1 MIQEIRIKNFRSFK
15 DEVVFSFEA
24 SKDSNFEDKN
34 VIAMNDGTRL
44 LRFAAVFGA
53 NASGKSNL
61 LWVFEFLRRFWKHK
75 PKDSDEKININP
87 FMLDSE
93 TSQEPSQFHLKFY
106 VGQTKYAY
114 KLFVDSS
121 AVYEEQL
128 NVYTSVQP
136 SSLFSR
142 QLDEN
147 EKSVI
152 KFNSS
157 LKLNELTVQEIAL
170 RCLKNTSLFAVINTV
185 NSSFGKLEEAKDKLS
200 NYLMPMIGPTTHM
213 LNFAEQRMVDNKE
226 LKDYLLW
233 FIKKADFNISNI
245 NIEKSKEEI
254 PERVKQMILSD
265 SNVPEEAKKSLQNQ
279 NFLES
284 LNTLFVH
291 EVRNSRGVETYNL
304 SEEQQSRGTQRVLGI
319 ETAIQASVKNQSF
332 LAIDEMETSLNPML
346 LDFVI
351 QNYLSEKSSGQLL
364 ITTHYDAL
372 LNRVD
377 KYLRKDSVWFT
388 EKMPDGSTKVYSLK
402 DVRGINKMRN
412 LQKRYEDGS
421 LVDAYPHISKN

>member
-93 TSQEPSQFHLKFY
+93 TSQEPSHFHLKFY

-114 KLFVDSS
+114 KLIVDSS

>member
-114 KLFVDSS
+114 KLIVDSS

-147 EKSVI
+147 KKSVI

>member
-75 PKDSDEKININP
+75 PKDSDEKININS

-114 KLFVDSS
+114 KLIVDSS

>member
-87 FMLDSE
+87 FMLDSD

-114 KLFVDSS
+114 KLIVDTS

-147 EKSVI
+147 DKSVI

-185 NSSFGKLEEAKDKLS
+185 NSSFGKLEEAKNKLS

-245 NIEKSKEEI
+245 NIEKNKEEI

-319 ETAIQASVKNQSF
+319 ETAIQASVKIQSF

-421 LVDAYPHISKN
+421 LVDAYPHIS

>member
-1 MIQEIRIKNFRSFK
+1 
-15 DEVVFSFEA
+15 
-24 SKDSNFEDKN
+24 
-34 VIAMNDGTRL
+34 
-44 LRFAAVFGA
+44 
-53 NASGKSNL
+53 
-61 LWVFEFLRRFWKHK
+61 
-75 PKDSDEKININP
+75 
-87 FMLDSE
+87 
-93 TSQEPSQFHLKFY
+93 
-106 VGQTKYAY
+106 
-114 KLFVDSS
+114 
-121 AVYEEQL
+121 
-128 NVYTSVQP
+128 
-136 SSLFSR
+136 
-142 QLDEN
+142 
-147 EKSVI
+147 
-152 KFNSS
+152 
-157 LKLNELTVQEIAL
+157 
-170 RCLKNTSLFAVINTV
+170 
-185 NSSFGKLEEAKDKLS
+185 
-200 NYLMPMIGPTTHM
+200 MIGPTTHM

>member
-114 KLFVDSS
+114 KLIVDSF

>member
-114 KLFVDSS
+114 KLIVDSS

-157 LKLNELTVQEIAL
+157 LKLNELTVQETAL

>member
-87 FMLDSE
+87 FMLDSK

-114 KLFVDSS
+114 KLIVDSS

-147 EKSVI
+147 DKSVI

-185 NSSFGKLEEAKDKLS
+185 NSSFGKLEEAKNKLS

-226 LKDYLLW
+226 LQDYLLW

-421 LVDAYPHISKN
+421 LVDAYPHISIN

>member
-87 FMLDSE
+87 FMLDSK

-106 VGQTKYAY
+106 VDQTKYAY
-114 KLFVDSS
+114 KLIVDSS

-147 EKSVI
+147 DKSVI

-170 RCLKNTSLFAVINTV
+170 RCLKNT
-185 NSSFGKLEEAKDKLS
+185 
-200 NYLMPMIGPTTHM
+200 
-213 LNFAEQRMVDNKE
+213 
-226 LKDYLLW
+226 
-233 FIKKADFNISNI
+233 
-245 NIEKSKEEI
+245 
-254 PERVKQMILSD
+254 
-265 SNVPEEAKKSLQNQ
+265 
-279 NFLES
+279 
-284 LNTLFVH
+284 
-291 EVRNSRGVETYNL
+291 
-304 SEEQQSRGTQRVLGI
+304 
-319 ETAIQASVKNQSF
+319 
-332 LAIDEMETSLNPML
+332 
-346 LDFVI
+346 
-351 QNYLSEKSSGQLL
+351 
-364 ITTHYDAL
+364 
-372 LNRVD
+372 
-377 KYLRKDSVWFT
+377 
-388 EKMPDGSTKVYSLK
+388 
-402 DVRGINKMRN
+402 
-412 LQKRYEDGS
+412 
-421 LVDAYPHISKN
+421 

>member
-1 MIQEIRIKNFRSFK
+1 
-15 DEVVFSFEA
+15 
-24 SKDSNFEDKN
+24 
-34 VIAMNDGTRL
+34 
-44 LRFAAVFGA
+44 
-53 NASGKSNL
+53 
-61 LWVFEFLRRFWKHK
+61 
-75 PKDSDEKININP
+75 
-87 FMLDSE
+87 MLDSE
-93 TSQEPSQFHLKFY
+93 TSQKPSQFHLKFY

-114 KLFVDSS
+114 KLIVDSS

-147 EKSVI
+147 DKSVI

>member
-24 SKDSNFEDKN
+24 SKDSNFEEKN
-34 VIAMNDGTRL
+34 VIDMNDGTRL

-114 KLFVDSS
+114 KLIVDSS

>member
-93 TSQEPSQFHLKFY
+93 TSQKPSQFHLKFY

-114 KLFVDSS
+114 KLTVDSS

-147 EKSVI
+147 DKSVI

-254 PERVKQMILSD
+254 PERIKQMILSD

-412 LQKRYEDGS
+412 LQKRYEAGS